1 MPARPV
7 RVVEHPETS
16 PAKALVEPR
25 RLPAIAVE
33 RGPRAAAPH
42 RLGLDLGHQLATDAP
57 APPFGL
63 DPDAPDLDQPHIDDA
78 PPGREQ
84 AAPVNERDG
93 VGLPIPVGLLP
104 VPALEAADDIGI
116 ELVIARDQLEIEDAH
131 LSPFRAEARL
141 AARSMRA

>member
-25 RLPAIAVE
+25 RLPAITVE

-42 RLGLDLGHQLATDAP
+42 RFGLDFGHQLATDAP

-78 PPGREQ
+78 APGRQQPPLVEKGD
-84 AAPVNERDG
+84 A
-93 VGLPIPVGLLP
+93 VGLPVPVALLP
-104 VPALEAADDIGI
+104 VPALETAHDVGI

-131 LSPFRAEARL
+131 RLPFCSAARL
-141 AARSMRA
+141 ATRTMRA